1 MRKRFALPALIL
13 AALVGACVLFAGCTP
28 AAGPEPEPVVVQVP
42 EPTFTTTNLFSCG
55 TAHVRMADASVAA
68 DRVDKSGVLLE
79 NVNSVK
85 QYTGTIN
92 AKFVGNTAISFGFR
106 RGAPSSYR
114 RFTFT
119 VNSLRR
125 SESFRV
131 VYEST
136 DDPSWAGEVAPKTEE
151 FGWCARG
158 ESGVYVQWGDEVRS
172 SRYWSWDKPLQ
183 EGDTDYRM
191 NNKNFQTGLALA
203 SPMFGGTGVNEG
215 DLVDGKEYGFGLLY
229 GTLYLEWTASGVLEI
244 SVTERWHK
252 ESPRLIAAFDGTS
265 EGFGYDLATGS
276 WGLPRMDIDDGY
288 TINFTVETFGGL
300 EEGEQLV
307 APDVYFYEL
316 KSGVRGKERTYPLS
330 AAKIDKP
337 PFYQAM

>member
-79 NVNSVK
+79 NVNGAK
-85 QYTGTIN
+85 EYTGTIN
-92 AKFVGNTAISFGFR
+92 AKFEGNTAISFGFR

-131 VYEST
+131 IYEST
-136 DDPSWAGEVAPKTEE
+136 ADPSWTGEVAAAEGE
-151 FGWCARG
+151 DARG
-158 ESGVYVQWGDEVRS
+158 SSGVYVQWGDEKRS
-172 SRYWSWDKPLQ
+172 SRYYSWDGPFQDPNDKN
-183 EGDTDYRM
+183 YRM
-191 NNKNFQTGLALA
+191 NNDNLNMHDALA
-203 SPMFGGTGVNEG
+203 SPMFGGSGKEEG

-244 SVTERWHK
+244 SVSERWHR
-252 ESPRLIAAFDGTS
+252 ESPRLIAAFDGTID
-265 EGFGYDLATGS
+265 GMGYDLETGS

-300 EEGEQLV
+300 KEGEQRV

-316 KSGVRGKERTYPLS
+316 KSGVRGQERTYPLS
-330 AAKIDKP
+330 AAKIDEP